1 MPSRTKSGRRSYSL
15 SEVVL
20 IARLK
25 HLALDKKLGL
35 SRAQGILE
43 HELLYQDQEL
53 RANIKQ
59 FREELFRLLL
69 DCDRWKESLIEL
81 ISVSTAESPTKEN
94 SGKELLDG
102 TDDKELNG
110 FY

>member
-1 MPSRTKSGRRSYSL
+1 
-15 SEVVL
+15 
-20 IARLK
+20 
-25 HLALDKKLGL
+25 
-35 SRAQGILE
+35 
-43 HELLYQDQEL
+43 
-53 RANIKQ
+53 
-59 FREELFRLLL
+59 LL